1 MKPTTRNVLLALKAA
16 GTAGATT
23 HDLGQADVG
32 GFRFG
37 ARIHELRE
45 IHGYEIREER
55 EGNGSRYWLELN
67 RDPAKCPS
75 VACDRESCGQECTC
89 PECACSRCVARR
101 LAAAQSRLRGDDQKP
116 PIPEQLSLED
126 VA

>member
-16 GTAGATT
+16 GSTGATT

-37 ARIHELRE
+37 GRIYELRHV
-45 IHGYEIREER
+45 HGYEIREER

-67 RDPAKCPS
+67 RDPAKCPAA
-75 VACDRESCGQECTC
+75 VCDRGCGTDCTC
-89 PECACSRCVARR
+89 PECACPRCVARR